1 MKKRLKINVE
11 AIMEKIS
18 ILATILMAIVSI
30 YNCCADIKRDS
41 KKLVNRDKSEGE

>member
-18 ILATILMAIVSI
+18 IVATILMGVVSVYHCFI
-30 YNCCADIKRDS
+30 DLRQNC
-41 KKLVNRDKSEGE
+41 KKLVNRGDGEGS